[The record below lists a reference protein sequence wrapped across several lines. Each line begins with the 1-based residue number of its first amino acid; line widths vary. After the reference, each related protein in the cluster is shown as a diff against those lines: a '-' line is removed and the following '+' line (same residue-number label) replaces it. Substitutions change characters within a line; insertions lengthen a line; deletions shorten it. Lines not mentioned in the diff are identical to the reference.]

1 MILETLDVKI
11 NDIFIYSENK
21 FDLANNF
28 KLINKDAK
36 VKKPIKIHYNDVLG
50 FINDHTP
57 KNLVLYRLLTNI
69 TDFDINLVKYGQSI
83 NVNGIEEIFH
93 FDPIFAIKELEQ
105 YGDLHQYPFL
115 RFRIQQVGLITQLR
129 SFGKVNYS
137 EVYCFDLLASEARW
151 QNDRVFAE
159 MIFAFDSVDFN
170 LDKLEK
176 PISKVV
182 TPPIT
187 TQRSNTLKPLRYT
200 NKDNLV
206 EEVKDI
212 DGAKVKKLSTTAIK
226 VPPSTPRFQR
236 INSPKIEK
244 KEVKQP
250 LHKPNR
256 VSSQPL
262 PVPQST
268 QNKTTSG
275 QHKKLSDLFKSSK
288 SINDFITERA
298 KQQIVLKLKEDEQ
311 SSKK

>member
-1 MILETLDVKI
+1 MILETLDVKN

-36 VKKPIKIHYNDVLG
+36 VKKPIKIHYNDVIG

-57 KNLVLYRLLTNI
+57 KNLVVYRLLTNI
-69 TDFDINLVKYGQSI
+69 TDFDLSLIKYGQPI
-83 NVNGIEEIFH
+83 NVNGVEEFFH

-129 SFGKVNYS
+129 SFGKVNYN

-159 MIFAFDSVDFN
+159 MIFAFDSIDFN
-170 LDKLEK
+170 VTKEEK
-176 PISKVV
+176 PINKVV

-187 TQRSNTLKPLRYT
+187 TQRGNTLKPLRYT
-200 NKDNLV
+200 NKDNMV

-212 DGAKVKKLSTTAIK
+212 DGANVKKLSTTGIN
-226 VPPSTPRFQR
+226 VPPSTPRFKR
-236 INSPKIEK
+236 VNAPNIEN
-244 KEVKQP
+244 KELKPP
-250 LHKPNR
+250 LQKPNR
-256 VSSQPL
+256 ESFTPTSKPQP
-262 PVPQST
+262 VKS
-268 QNKTTSG
+268 KTPSA
-275 QHKKLSDLFKSSK
+275 QHKNLSDLFKSSK
-288 SINDFITERA
+288 SINDFIAERG
-298 KQQIVLKLKEDEQ
+298 KQKIVLKLKDEEN

>member
-1 MILETLDVKI
+1 MILETLDVKN

-36 VKKPIKIHYNDVLG
+36 VKKPIKIHYNDVIG
-50 FINDHTP
+50 FINDHNP
-57 KNLVLYRLLTNI
+57 KNLVMYRLLTNI
-69 TDFDINLVKYGQSI
+69 TDFDVNLIKYGQPI
-83 NVNGIEEIFH
+83 NVNGIEEFFH

-129 SFGKVNYS
+129 SFGKVNYT
-137 EVYCFDLLASEARW
+137 EVYCFDLLATEARW

-159 MIFAFDSVDFN
+159 MIFAFDSVDFSS
-170 LDKLEK
+170 DKLEK

-187 TQRSNTLKPLRYT
+187 TQRNNTLKPLRYT

-212 DGAKVKKLSTTAIK
+212 DGAKVKKLSTTAFNI
-226 VPPSTPRFQR
+226 PPSTPRFQR
-236 INSPKIEK
+236 VNSPKVEQ
-244 KEVKQP
+244 EQERQP
-250 LHKPNR
+250 VGKPNR
-256 VSSQPL
+256 QNLQPA
-262 PVPQST
+262 PGPQST
-268 QNKTTSG
+268 ENKTTSP

-288 SINDFITERA
+288 SINDFIAERG
-298 KQQIVLKLKEDEQ
+298 KQQIVLKLKEEEKN
-311 SSKK
+311 SK